1 MLLYREPS
9 PITHDPNA
17 LYSNP
22 TDIRHEAA
30 PESHDEY
37 AVLDTHTK
45 KKPKTASK
53 AQVSSGMLN
62 KECTVTPTAHMIKSN
77 FLVKSVFDR

>member
-45 KKPKTASK
+45 KKPKTAPK
-53 AQVSSGMLN
+53 AQVSSTCSMLN
-62 KECTVTPTAHMIKSN
+62 KCVLLLQQHT
-77 FLVKSVFDR
+77 